1 MFINWNMREINLKIV
16 YYGPAL
22 SGKTTNLEYIHSRTN
37 PEFRGEL
44 VSLKTSGGR
53 TLFFDFMQLELGPI
67 KGLKPK
73 FNLYTVPGQP
83 CYVAS
88 RRLVLQGADAVV
100 YVADSQ
106 ISRLKANME
115 SMRNLKRNLQTLRV
129 NPRDFPL
136 VLQYNKRDL
145 PNRAPI
151 GLLRMQ
157 LAHDGI
163 PQFQSVATHGIGVI
177 ETLRAAINLAV
188 STI

>member
-1 MFINWNMREINLKIV
+1 MFINWKTREINLKVV

-22 SGKTTNLEYIHSRTN
+22 SGKTTNLEYIYSKTN
-37 PEFRGEL
+37 PELRGEL
-44 VSLKTSGGR
+44 ISLKTRADR
-53 TLFFDFMQLELGPI
+53 TLYFDFMQLELGRI

-106 ISRLKANME
+106 LNRLKANLE
-115 SMRNLKRNLQTLRV
+115 TMRSLHQNLETLGV
-129 NPRDFPL
+129 EPHGFPV

-145 PNRAPI
+145 PNIAPI
-151 GLLRMQ
+151 GLLQMQ
-157 LAHDGI
+157 LSRDGA
-163 PQFQSVATHGIGVI
+163 PQLQSIATEGVGVI
-177 ETLRAAINLAV
+177 ETLKAAINLTV
-188 STI
+188 SRI

>member
-1 MFINWNMREINLKIV
+1 MFINWHMREINLKIV

-22 SGKTTNLEYIHSRTN
+22 SGKTTNLECIHSRTN
-37 PEFRGEL
+37 PELRGEL
-44 VSLKTSGGR
+44 ISLKTRADR
-53 TLFFDFMQLELGPI
+53 TLYFDFMQLEVGRI

-88 RRLVLQGADAVV
+88 RKLVLRGADAVV

-106 ISRLKANME
+106 
-115 SMRNLKRNLQTLRV
+115 LKRLEANKQAMRSLEQNLRSLGV
-129 NPRDFPL
+129 EPGGFPL

-145 PNRAPI
+145 PNIAPI
-151 GLLRMQ
+151 ALLRMQ

-163 PQFQSVATHGIGVI
+163 PQFQSIATEGIGVI
-177 ETLRAAINLAV
+177 ETLKAAINLVV
-188 STI
+188 SRI